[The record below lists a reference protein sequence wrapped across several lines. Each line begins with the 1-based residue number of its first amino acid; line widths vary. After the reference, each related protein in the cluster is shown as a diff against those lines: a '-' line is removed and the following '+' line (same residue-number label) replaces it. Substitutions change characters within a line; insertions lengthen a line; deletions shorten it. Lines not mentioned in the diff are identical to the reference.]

1 MPNET
6 GNAGAVLVARV
17 EALRRAR
24 AWTIDDL
31 AERAEISLELLERF
45 LADTPDVGVSVVL
58 RLAGALGV
66 EPDELLR
73 GIEWI
78 PDGRGGG
85 GYRVG
90 DPDR

>member
-6 GNAGAVLVARV
+6 RNAAVVLVARV
-17 EALRRAR
+17 EALRRGK
-24 AWTIDDL
+24 AWTIGDL
-31 AERAEISLELLERF
+31 AERAEISPELLECF
-45 LADTPDVGVSVVL
+45 LADTPDVGVSVIL

-66 EPDELLR
+66 EPEELLR
-73 GIEWI
+73 GIEWV

-85 GYRVG
+85 EYRVG